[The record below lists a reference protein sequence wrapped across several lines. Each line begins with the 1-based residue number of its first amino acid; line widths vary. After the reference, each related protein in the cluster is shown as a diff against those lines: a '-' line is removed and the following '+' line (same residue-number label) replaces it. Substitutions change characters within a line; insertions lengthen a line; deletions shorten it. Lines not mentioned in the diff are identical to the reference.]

1 MSLADMIRTAVHYCE
16 PLELRPKLMDNIVL
30 TGGGSMMAGA
40 QRRLKSEMIPF
51 NPVSDNAG
59 DLQPRSVKFVRI
71 PEYFTVLKE
80 AKYQQY
86 ASWLGGLIVAK
97 VRKDAIDLCAE
108 FAGFHY

>member
-1 MSLADMIRTAVHYCE
+1 
-16 PLELRPKLMDNIVL
+16 MDNIVL

-97 VRKDAIDLCAE
+97 VRKDVIDVCVEVADFFNLHFCCSLPLACL
-108 FAGFHY
+108 Y